1 MLSGNPKTIWVLQLH
16 LKNEKKKKPENKP
29 DLILKLFLLLLVFFP
44 PHTSCVCLPPLG
56 VFLQQN
62 TYAVLQ
68 MSLAS

>member
-1 MLSGNPKTIWVLQLH
+1 MLSRDKRQSGFCKSTW
-16 LKNEKKKKPENKP
+16 EKKKKSKNKP

-68 MSLAS
+68 MSSSS

>member
-1 MLSGNPKTIWVLQLH
+1 MLSRDKRQSGFCKSTW
-16 LKNEKKKKPENKP
+16 EKKKKSKNKP

-68 MSLAS
+68 MSSAS